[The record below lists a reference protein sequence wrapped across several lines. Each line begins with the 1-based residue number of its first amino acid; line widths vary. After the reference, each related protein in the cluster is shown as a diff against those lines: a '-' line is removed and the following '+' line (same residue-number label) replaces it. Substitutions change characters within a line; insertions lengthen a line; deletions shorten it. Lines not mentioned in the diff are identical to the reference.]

1 MTAPAAARPPD
12 LSQFGVHL
20 ARRAPWNRGEHRV
33 EDLEHPRALFLR
45 ELPRPRRV
53 FSDRLTNDAAL
64 RFVQTRGGALERR
77 DGIVI
82 ERERHAYHTMQYRT
96 IPESARPRRAL
107 APERQRQHVHNTQ
120 RLAIRRHPDP
130 YRLRGAV
137 LAPTSG
143 QPLPPPRF
151 SAPGFCGSRPEARR
165 TYCISW
171 RLHHPQPPL

>member
-53 FSDRLTNDAAL
+53 FSDRLTNDAAF
-64 RFVQTRGGALERR
+64 RFAQTSCAALERR

-82 ERERHAYHTMQYRT
+82 ARGRHAYH
-96 IPESARPRRAL
+96 
-107 APERQRQHVHNTQ
+107 
-120 RLAIRRHPDP
+120 AIP
-130 YRLRGAV
+130 YRRILESGRPTRASGA
-137 LAPTSG
+137 
-143 QPLPPPRF
+143 
-151 SAPGFCGSRPEARR
+151 
-165 TYCISW
+165 
-171 RLHHPQPPL
+171 

>member
-1 MTAPAAARPPD
+1 MTAPASARPPD

-82 ERERHAYHTMQYRT
+82 ERERHAYHMMQYRT
-96 IPESARPRRAL
+96 IPASQPGHAGRWRRNGSASRSV
-107 APERQRQHVHNTQ
+107 AP
-120 RLAIRRHPDP
+120 
-130 YRLRGAV
+130 
-137 LAPTSG
+137 S
-143 QPLPPPRF
+143 
-151 SAPGFCGSRPEARR
+151 GSR
-165 TYCISW
+165 Y
-171 RLHHPQPPL
+171 

>member
-120 RLAIRRHPDP
+120 RLAIRRQPDHDRLGGSGEP
-130 YRLRGAV
+130 PPAVPPIPPPPHARPSAGRLR
-137 LAPTSG
+137 P
-143 QPLPPPRF
+143 
-151 SAPGFCGSRPEARR
+151 
-165 TYCISW
+165 
-171 RLHHPQPPL
+171 